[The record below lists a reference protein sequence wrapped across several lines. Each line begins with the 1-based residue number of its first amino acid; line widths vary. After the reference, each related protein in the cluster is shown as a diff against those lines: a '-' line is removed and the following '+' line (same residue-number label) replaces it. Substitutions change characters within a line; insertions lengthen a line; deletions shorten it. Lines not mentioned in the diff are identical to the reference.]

1 MNYVV
6 ITAVGDDRTGIVNEL
21 SDEILKDGGNIE
33 DSRMAVLGGAFT
45 IIMLVAGE
53 SDAIDKLI
61 ARVPAMEES
70 LGMTIVVRK
79 TKPRQMESS
88 LLPYRVEVV
97 SMDHPGIVH
106 DVADFFADRGI
117 NIEDV
122 STTTHAAAHT
132 GTPVFSMHLTIAVH
146 ADSPVAKL
154 RHEFQDFCDDLNLD
168 STMEL
173 HAFET
178 P

>member
-1 MNYVV
+1 MKYVV

-33 DSRMAVLGGAFT
+33 DSRMALLGGAFT

-53 SDAIDKLI
+53 PEAIHKLI
-61 ARVPAMEES
+61 SRIPVIEKS
-70 LGMTIVVRK
+70 LGMTMVIK
-79 TKPRQMESS
+79 ETEPRRRDAS
-88 LLPYRVEVV
+88 LLPYRIDVV

-106 DVADFFADRGI
+106 DVADFFANRGI
-117 NIEDV
+117 NIEDM
-122 STTTHAAAHT
+122 STATHPAAHT
-132 GTPVFSMHLTIAVH
+132 GTPVFSMHLTIAVD
-146 ADSPVAKL
+146 ADSPIAEL

-173 HAFET
+173 AAFEA